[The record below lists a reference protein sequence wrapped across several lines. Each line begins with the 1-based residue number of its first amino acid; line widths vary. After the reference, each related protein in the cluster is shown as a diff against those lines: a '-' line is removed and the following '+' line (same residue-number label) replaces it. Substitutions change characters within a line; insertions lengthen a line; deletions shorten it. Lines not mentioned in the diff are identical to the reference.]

1 MGMDRDIFDV
11 VMGMPGFRLFEPF
24 YFKHKEGLLY
34 LFFGGLTF
42 LVSVATYGLFNV
54 VCNLNELVANIL
66 SWFIAVY
73 FAYMTNRN
81 YVFRVKYN
89 DIRRHIR
96 QMGDFFSA
104 RVLTLLLEE
113 LILFLFITKLG
124 FSSMAVKVGAQFVVI
139 VTNYIL
145 SKLYIF
151 KKVN

>member
-1 MGMDRDIFDV
+1 MGMDRDIFDL
-11 VMGMPGFRLFEPF
+11 VMGLPGFKMLEPF
-24 YFKHKEGLLY
+24 YLKHKEGLLY
-34 LFFGGLTF
+34 LFFGGL
-42 LVSVATYGLFNV
+42 VSVASYGLFNI
-54 VCNLNELVANIL
+54 VCGLNELLANIL

-89 DIRRHIR
+89 DVRRHFR
-96 QMGDFFSA
+96 QMSDFFSA

-113 LILFLFITKLG
+113 LILFLFITRLD
-124 FSSMAVKVGAQFVVI
+124 FSSMVVKVGAQFVVI

>member
-1 MGMDRDIFDV
+1 MGMDRDIFDL
-11 VMGMPGFRLFEPF
+11 VMGLPGFKMLEPF
-24 YFKHKEGLLY
+24 YLKHKEGLLY
-34 LFFGGLTF
+34 LFSGGLTF
-42 LVSVATYGLFNV
+42 LVSVATYGLFNI
-54 VCNLNELVANIL
+54 VCALNELLANIL

-89 DIRRHIR
+89 DVRRHFR

-124 FSSMAVKVGAQFVVI
+124 FSSMPVKIAAQFVVI

>member
-1 MGMDRDIFDV
+1 MGMDRDIFDL
-11 VMGMPGFRLFEPF
+11 VMGLPGIKIFEPF
-24 YFKHKEGLLY
+24 YLKHKEGLLY

-42 LVSVATYGLFNV
+42 FVSIVTYGLFNV

-81 YVFRVKYN
+81 YVFRVKHS
-89 DIRRHIR
+89 DIKRHFR
-96 QMGDFFSA
+96 QIGDFFSA

-113 LILFLFITKLG
+113 VILFVFITKLG
-124 FSSMAVKVGAQFVVI
+124 FSSMPVKIAAQFVVI

-151 KKVN
+151 KQTH